1 MKKVYV
7 VYSVVR
13 GEIGKSI
20 EVFTKEESAA
30 RYARD
35 KSGVRIIEKTLIKTA
50 NDE

>member
-20 EVFTKEESAA
+20 KVFDFEYHAVK
-30 RYARD
+30 YASEHNL
-35 KSGVRIIEKTLIKTA
+35 KIIEKTLIQK
-50 NDE
+50 